1 MDKLNGIQPTHS
13 IESGIRSEEI
23 KKQTEQFLSSGKQI
37 TQVPFGKSKE
47 VLRLEKSSNGYRPA
61 TYKNKELG
69 VLARKKFG
77 SMNMK
82 DTFTR

>member
-1 MDKLNGIQPTHS
+1 MDKLNGIQPTDA
-13 IESGIRSEEI
+13 IESNIRRKKI
-23 KKQTEQFLSSGKQI
+23 KSQIEDFLLSGKQI
-37 TQVPFGKSKE
+37 TQIPFGESKE

-77 SMNMK
+77 SVNMK